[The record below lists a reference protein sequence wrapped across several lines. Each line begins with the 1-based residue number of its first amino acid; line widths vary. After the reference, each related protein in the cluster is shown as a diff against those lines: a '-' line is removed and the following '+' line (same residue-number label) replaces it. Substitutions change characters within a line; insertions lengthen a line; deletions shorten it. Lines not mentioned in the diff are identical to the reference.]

1 MWSKVM
7 VSFAALAATSVCW
20 AEGTCDATMMQQ
32 YRECAHI
39 VGSLRPEKAGQ
50 ARVFAYDGSEYTGGQ
65 ALWLQ
70 GQLRKFERL
79 CASSSAAD
87 KAEAAR
93 VLLEVETLLKER
105 HSNI

>member
-1 MWSKVM
+1 MLSRFIVGI
-7 VSFAALAATSVCW
+7 AAVVATSVCW
-20 AEGTCDATMMQQ
+20 ADGTCDATMMQQ

-65 ALWLQ
+65 ALWLR
-70 GQLRKFERL
+70 GQLRKLERL

-87 KAEAAR
+87 KEEATR
-93 VLLEVETLLKER
+93 VLMEMENLLKSH
-105 HSNI
+105 HSNV